1 MGFFSFLLLGAM
13 TYFLWRIS
21 SQFPDVLYRLS
32 EIQRD
37 VADLRN
43 AEADEPALPEDSD
56 QDKID

>member
-21 SQFPDVLYRLS
+21 SQLPDVLYRLS